1 MADDSEPQPLPK
13 ETRGGQAERDTGLVH
28 VEIFGQSY
36 SVRAGVDPGYV
47 EALAAHVDA
56 QMQEVS
62 KTPGTVDSVRVA
74 VLAALNLADE
84 CFRLRAAARKEDAL
98 RSRAAELAQQLS
110 VVFDE

>member
-1 MADDSEPQPLPK
+1 MAEDSETQPLPK
-13 ETRGGQAERDTGLVH
+13 ENRGSHGERDTALVH
-28 VEIFGQSY
+28 VEIFGQGY
-36 SVRAGVDPGYV
+36 SVRAGVAPGYV

-56 QMQEVS
+56 QMREVS

-84 CFRLRAAARKEDAL
+84 CFRLRAAAGKEDTL

-110 VVFDE
+110 AVVDE